1 VSFGATLQQRPLK
14 QRQNA
19 KVPRDRKERKDAVAL
34 RESSARADI
43 APVVNCN
50 GELLLPLLLLLTR
63 SPMPTKHE

>member
-34 RESSARADI
+34 RVSSARADI
-43 APVVNCN
+43 APFFNCN
-50 GELLLPLLLLLTR
+50 GELLLPLLLTR